1 MAKGNASLIKDIIDD
16 TKTSTQTTFSSDK
29 LEKLINAGNADIV
42 YLTVSATAPTIASST
57 DIYYN
62 STTKLIYKVDNN
74 AWNTGEAPK
83 ANTLY
88 IGTNNKKVYLE
99 DAGALKEVSGG
110 SGDVKVSTKDGNA
123 IETVSGST
131 DPNEDG
137 IFVEDLSQKV
147 NQINIA
153 QKTVNETLDHAEFK
167 LAGNT
172 LVSKINQLIPFTEL
186 IDGNMKLNE
195 SNHISLKANHSYQIM
210 CNLCYQ
216 DTSRSSFANI
226 EYAFVD
232 DSNNKIIQL
241 FQPYK
246 GDSKFEFSSTVAFQ
260 YTPTRDCGLYM
271 KTINVYNVDIIES
284 SKTTLTIQ
292 EIGRVT
298 TIDPVNY
305 IDTTQGIQDVPVGT
319 LIEVEGPQNPDHY
332 LLCDGSTYNIE
343 DYRYLAEAIKKVYG
357 KYNYFGGDGTNTFA
371 VPKYTDTNKWFSPK
385 QTSNTNPYTVSA
397 SSNYNNWQ
405 IWWGFNNNCTT
416 SANNAWHSAVGSSTG
431 HWVQIDFKVTKALA
445 GISMAPRPE
454 GNYKVS
460 RMPRDFDIMGSNDS
474 TTWNIIKSYTG
485 INDYENYKYRE
496 FIFDAPVRYR
506 YYRIAN
512 IRVTD
517 SCVNIADIHFL
528 SVPEKY
534 VYIKYEPTY
543 FIGTIN
549 GYEERKTLMDTPV
562 LIPCTNGM
570 LEPGTEVPLSESLDN
585 YDYVEVHVG
594 ADFAGT
600 LFGKHVTRIP
610 TSEII
615 YSPTKTEWMNTYQ
628 EWICDQNISFAL
640 WYGFKDTQTL
650 YVGRMQSNVNSNPS
664 TYRGFQIIKIV
675 GIRNKYKVIE

>member
-16 TKTSTQTTFSSDK
+16 TKTSTQTTFSSNK

-42 YLTVSATAPTIASST
+42 YLTVSATAPAITSST

-110 SGDVKVSTKDGNA
+110 SSDVKVSTKDGNA
-123 IETVSGST
+123 ITTLKNST
-131 DPNEDG
+131 DPDEDG

-153 QKTVNETLDHAEFK
+153 QKTVNEEMGYADLKMDNIRPTLNIPLTFTRKSGNLEATTDKVK
-167 LAGNT
+167 LRAGHRYNITVCFSFRENSSITVDTVFTIKDITNNIIIKDLNPTHFNASYEYADMTGVIYVPDTDCEISIIPTIINT
-172 LVSKINQLIPFTEL
+172 NKTIA
-186 IDGNMKLNE
+186 G
-195 SNHISLKANHSYQIM
+195 
-210 CNLCYQ
+210 
-216 DTSRSSFANI
+216 SRSTFI
-226 EYAFVD
+226 
-232 DSNNKIIQL
+232 
-241 FQPYK
+241 
-246 GDSKFEFSSTVAFQ
+246 
-260 YTPTRDCGLYM
+260 
-271 KTINVYNVDIIES
+271 
-284 SKTTLTIQ
+284 IQ

-305 IDTTQGIQDVPVGT
+305 VDTTQGIQDVPVGT

-357 KYNYFGGDGTNTFA
+357 KYNYFGGDGVNTFA
-371 VPKYTDTNKWFSPK
+371 VPMHTDTNEWFSPK
-385 QTSNTNPYTVSA
+385 QTSNTNPYNVSA
-397 SSNYNNWQ
+397 SSNYGNWQ
-405 IWWGFNNNCTT
+405 TWWGFNNNCTT
-416 SANNAWHSAVGSSTG
+416 SASNAWHSAVGSSTG

-454 GNYKVS
+454 NAYAQTRTPV
-460 RMPRDFDIMGSNDS
+460 DFDIMGSNDGS
-474 TTWNIIKSYTG
+474 HWDVIKSYKN
-485 INDYENYKYRE
+485 INDYKNNQYRE

-534 VYIKYEPTY
+534 IYIKYEPTY

-570 LEPGTEVPLSESLDN
+570 LKPGTEIPLSESLDD

-594 ADFAGT
+594 ADYAGT
-600 LFGKHVTRIP
+600 PFGKHVTRIP

-628 EWICDQNISFAL
+628 EWICDQNTSFAL
-640 WYGFKDTQTL
+640 WYGFKDAQTL
-650 YVGRMQSNVNSNPS
+650 YVGRIQANVNPNPDN
-664 TYRGFQIIKIV
+664 YRGCQIIKIV
-675 GIRNKYKVIE
+675 GIRNKYKIN

>member
-16 TKTSTQTTFSSDK
+16 TKTSTQTTFSSNK

-42 YLTVSATAPTIASST
+42 YLTVSATAPAITSST

-110 SGDVKVSTKDGNA
+110 SSDVKVSAKDGNA
-123 IETVSGST
+123 ITTLKNST
-131 DPNEDG
+131 DPDEDG

-153 QKTVNETLDHAEFK
+153 QKTVNEDLDHAEFK
-167 LAGNT
+167 LENSIRISSAGM
-172 LVSKINQLIPFTEL
+172 IIPFTQRV
-186 IDGNMKLNE
+186 DGNIEVDAN
-195 SNHISLKANHSYQIM
+195 NHIKLKAHRTYQITMTVSYQ
-210 CNLCYQ
+210 
-216 DTSRSSFANI
+216 DASSIVPANI
-226 EYAFVD
+226 ELHLKEDLTNSVLQANQSY
-232 DSNNKIIQL
+232 S
-241 FQPYK
+241 
-246 GDSKFEFSSTVAFQ
+246 GDLKFEFPPSFTIQ
-260 YTPTRDCGLYM
+260 YTPEQDCGIYVQV
-271 KTINVYNVDIIES
+271 INVYMSDILEA
-284 SKTTLTIQ
+284 SKTMLTIQ

-305 IDTTQGIQDVPVGT
+305 VDTTQGIQDVPVGT

-357 KYNYFGGDGTNTFA
+357 KYNYFGGDGVNTFA
-371 VPKYTDTNKWFSPK
+371 VPMHTDTSEWFSPK
-385 QTSNTNPYTVSA
+385 QTSNTNPYNVSA
-397 SSNYNNWQ
+397 SSNYGSWQ
-405 IWWGFNNNCTT
+405 TWWGFNNNCTT
-416 SANNAWHSAVGSSTG
+416 SASNAWHSAVGSSTG

-454 GNYKVS
+454 GTYAQTRTPV
-460 RMPRDFDIMGSNDS
+460 DFDIMGSNDGS
-474 TTWNIIKSYTG
+474 HWDVIKSYKN
-485 INDYENYKYRE
+485 INDYKNNQYRE
-496 FIFDAPVRYR
+496 FIFDVPVRYR

-543 FIGTIN
+543 FIGAIN
-549 GYEERKTLMDTPV
+549 GYEERETLMDTPV

-570 LEPGTEVPLSESLDN
+570 LKPGTEVPLSESLDN

-594 ADFAGT
+594 ADYAGT
-600 LFGKHVTRIP
+600 PFGKHVTRIP

-615 YSPTKTEWMNTYQ
+615 YNPTKTEWMNTYQ
-628 EWICDQNISFAL
+628 EWICDQNTSFAL
-640 WYGFKDTQTL
+640 WYGFKDAQTL
-650 YVGRMQSNVNSNPS
+650 YVGRMQANVNSNPDN
-664 TYRGFQIIKIV
+664 YRGCQIIKIV
-675 GIRNKYKVIE
+675 GIRNKYKIN